1 MNKKLNFAKMAL
13 LSALLC
19 GLASPTFVGCK
30 DYDDDIKDLQEQID
44 ANKSAATQELSKA
57 ISEQITALENKLNTA
72 IADKADKGVI
82 EGLQADI
89 NALKALESRVK
100 ALEDATSN
108 YLKEGALDDYLKKG
122 ELDGYVT
129 EDALDGLLNEDA
141 LEQYLKDHNYLQ
153 EGDVTGIPTETIVRA
168 WLADELVELQELV
181 DLFNANNGEL
191 KEKLPNLISDVDQL
205 RQDLDALMGENGD
218 LKKLQDK
225 ITAFENTITDITF
238 PGISP
243 ELNFIQSTPLENEI
257 VWVDGTVLKAGTVL
271 SDAKAEFPVI
281 LNPSS
286 VKLTDK
292 FVFTL
297 VDAAGKNVPVKVIS
311 VNKEWEI
318 KDMTNPFVS
327 RSSEAVVNKDIYTAT
342 VRYEGTTDVKMGN
355 LALKVVLPGDDQ
367 NFVLSNYAIKPVIGI
382 AKDLT
387 KVTVSKKTVYLG
399 VEYDVNEIAQFTF
412 KKANGQVLFP
422 EGIATA
428 AANLYTGKGYVKIHK
443 DDEKYLKYLDAEA
456 LKEGIILANETQ
468 TNVEFELDGVTLN
481 FEYYAMDLNGS
492 GIKKADFQVTFIT
505 QMYDKNVT
513 FEDLTIEILAET
525 GNVSEELKFKDILSD
540 LTSKQFDRWKEN
552 AENFKCVI
560 TDAEGEKVDAI
571 KAEFSADNDGFKLSA
586 TSKAEAGDY
595 NVVITFEDKRTGE
608 EGLFNISGKV
618 TVVAPTIEPNLS
630 VGYWKEGVLTIPGV
644 FKEGAKFDL
653 SVDLLNAFVIDVPGV
668 AAPTMEF
675 KLNREDL
682 AGCVEIKDSKVT
694 WLKNVEEDG
703 EVTENLFEKELEF
716 TVSIKNGNLVLAEQV
731 YKLKF
736 VNPLAKTV
744 EKNGVKCTLANDKD
758 GITTST
764 FDLYKL
770 LSFKDTQA
778 AKHELFG
785 ISGTTS
791 TGDFNE
797 IGTTCYEL
805 IKSNVKFEIVTANTN
820 LTIDDQG
827 IATWKNV
834 EGAAF
839 TGANID
845 VNVTITHKYGTSTGT
860 IKLEVK
866 EKASK

>member
-1 MNKKLNFAKMAL
+1 MNKKRNFAKMAL

-644 FKEGAKFDL
+644 FKKDAKFDL

-682 AGCVEIKDSKVT
+682 AGCVEINDSKVT

-716 TVSIKNGNLVLAEQV
+716 TVSIKNGN
-731 YKLKF
+731 
-736 VNPLAKTV
+736 
-744 EKNGVKCTLANDKD
+744 
-758 GITTST
+758 SR
-764 FDLYKL
+764 
-770 LSFKDTQA
+770 
-778 AKHELFG
+778 
-785 ISGTTS
+785 
-791 TGDFNE
+791 TGLQIE
-797 IGTTCYEL
+797 IC
-805 IKSNVKFEIVTANTN
+805 
-820 LTIDDQG
+820 
-827 IATWKNV
+827 
-834 EGAAF
+834 
-839 TGANID
+839 
-845 VNVTITHKYGTSTGT
+845 
-860 IKLEVK
+860 
-866 EKASK
+866 

>member
-1 MNKKLNFAKMAL
+1 MAL

-492 GIKKADFQVTFIT
+492 GIKKADFQVTF
-505 QMYDKNVT
+505 
-513 FEDLTIEILAET
+513 
-525 GNVSEELKFKDILSD
+525 KF
-540 LTSKQFDRWKEN
+540 
-552 AENFKCVI
+552 
-560 TDAEGEKVDAI
+560 
-571 KAEFSADNDGFKLSA
+571 
-586 TSKAEAGDY
+586 
-595 NVVITFEDKRTGE
+595 
-608 EGLFNISGKV
+608 
-618 TVVAPTIEPNLS
+618 
-630 VGYWKEGVLTIPGV
+630 
-644 FKEGAKFDL
+644 
-653 SVDLLNAFVIDVPGV
+653 
-668 AAPTMEF
+668 
-675 KLNREDL
+675 
-682 AGCVEIKDSKVT
+682 
-694 WLKNVEEDG
+694 
-703 EVTENLFEKELEF
+703 
-716 TVSIKNGNLVLAEQV
+716 
-731 YKLKF
+731 
-736 VNPLAKTV
+736 
-744 EKNGVKCTLANDKD
+744 
-758 GITTST
+758 
-764 FDLYKL
+764 
-770 LSFKDTQA
+770 
-778 AKHELFG
+778 
-785 ISGTTS
+785 
-791 TGDFNE
+791 
-797 IGTTCYEL
+797 
-805 IKSNVKFEIVTANTN
+805 
-820 LTIDDQG
+820 
-827 IATWKNV
+827 
-834 EGAAF
+834 
-839 TGANID
+839 
-845 VNVTITHKYGTSTGT
+845 
-860 IKLEVK
+860 
-866 EKASK
+866 

>member
-1 MNKKLNFAKMAL
+1 MNKKRNFAKMAL

-100 ALEDATSN
+100 ALEDAASN

-778 AKHELFG
+778 PKHELFG